1 MSDEELFEPQ
11 ELTPDDETI
20 RLAKIYRRK
29 SIVRKGRARQERLR
43 ALLRLVLAIVVL
55 AGMYYSA
62 TSSRWYLSKNAFT
75 YTNPGIIQIINNKIV
90 PSEEIY
96 TILRH
101 NEVVQ
106 KPIYL
111 MNTSE
116 IKKQIMQLAPVD
128 NVYIRRYGF
137 PARIQIIIREK
148 VPAIVISPDLQIAP
162 VIFVTQDGKTIG
174 REYLPLH
181 KDYQT
186 ILVLSYDNK
195 WDQAKVQEIQKII
208 KYVETYSGEPVE
220 YLDLRNPKNI
230 FVKIKTVN
238 IRLGEPDANIF
249 ARIGRI
255 PAVLPQ
261 VKLVGSKVKYLD
273 LSWEKVN
280 YLKLE

>member
-1 MSDEELFEPQ
+1 MSEEFQ
-11 ELTPDDETI
+11 ELMPDDDTI
-20 RLAKIYRRK
+20 RIAKIHRRK
-29 SIVRKGRARQERLR
+29 RIVRKGRARQERLR
-43 ALLRLVLAIVVL
+43 ALLRLVLTIVLLMAI
-55 AGMYYSA
+55 YYTAKSPQ
-62 TSSRWYLSKNAFT
+62 WYMSKNAFT
-75 YTNPGIIQIINNKIV
+75 YAAPETIRVINNKIV
-90 PSEEIY
+90 PTAEIY

-101 NEVVQ
+101 NEVAQ

-111 MNTSE
+111 MKTSE
-116 IKKQIMQLAPVD
+116 LKKQIMQLAPVD

-148 VPAIVISPDLQIAP
+148 IPAITISPDLKVQP
-162 VIFVTQDGKTIG
+162 VAFLTQDGKTIG
-174 REYLPLH
+174 REYLPLNPEY
-181 KDYQT
+181 KT

-195 WDQAKVQEIQKII
+195 WNETKVQEIQKIV

-230 FVKIKTVN
+230 FIKIKTVN
-238 IRLGEPDANIF
+238 IRLGEPDENIF
-249 ARIGRI
+249 ARIERI